1 MRVTQNGIQTLAKE
15 SNCITNNDHTEGY
28 GRKRTIHGTLENCTL
43 TGYYRLTTKTVKII
57 IQLVKAFGFVFT
69 QWLSLAIV
77 KRFSVYTRL
86 EQKSEQIIDNE
97 SQCFLVLEKEF
108 INKEKGKP
116 KINHMVSH

>member
-43 TGYYRLTTKTVKII
+43 TGYYRLTIKTVKII

-69 QWLSLAIV
+69 QWLGLAIV
-77 KRFSVYTRL
+77 K
-86 EQKSEQIIDNE
+86 
-97 SQCFLVLEKEF
+97 
-108 INKEKGKP
+108 
-116 KINHMVSH
+116 